1 LVLSHSQYFTP
12 LSNILLTSCYF
23 AGKLAGEMKAMH
35 SGSFNSSDR
44 WEFFGFRRGDRGT
57 HSSRTAM
64 LSQVSDLLESTDRA
78 AGRDDYSVAIL
89 EGNVLHKR
97 TSAGRIQARQRL
109 IELYGLDPEISL
121 FRVFRGFWDSAG
133 EARPQLAMLL
143 ALARDPLLRATAPP
157 ILELPIGSELSRQT
171 VTNAVLAATEGRLN
185 ASIVDKVA
193 RNASSSWT
201 QSGHLEGRARK
212 FRREV
217 DPSPIGVAFAL
228 VLGYLLG
235 VRGRPL
241 FETEWMAIFDG
252 SFEKKLEAAAEAK
265 RSRRLDLRYGGEVVE
280 VSFPGLLTAE
290 EEEVSRGVH

>member
-1 LVLSHSQYFTP
+1 M
-12 LSNILLTSCYF
+12 
-23 AGKLAGEMKAMH
+23 LAE
-35 SGSFNSSDR
+35 
-44 WEFFGFRRGDRGT
+44 
-57 HSSRTAM
+57 
-64 LSQVSDLLESTDRA
+64 LSDLLESTPRTA
-78 AGRDDYSVAIL
+78 RRDDYSFAIL

-97 TSAGRIQARQRL
+97 TSAGKIQARQRL
-109 IELYGLDPEISL
+109 IELYGLDLEIPL

-133 EARPQLAMLL
+133 EARPQLALLL

-157 ILELPIGSELSRQT
+157 ILDLPIDSELGRQT
-171 VTNAVLAATEGRLN
+171 VTNAVIAATGGRLN
-185 ASIVDKVA
+185 ASVADKVV
-193 RNASSSWT
+193 RNTSSSWT
-201 QSGHLEGRARK
+201 QSGHLKGRARK

-217 DPSPIGVAFAL
+217 APTPLGVSFAL

-252 SFEKKLEAAAEAK
+252 SFEKKLEAAVEAK